1 MKSKGAA
8 IRRRNPMT
16 KSETAAPD
24 PSAAPG
30 PDLDPDLDLDV
41 SITCPLWAEVL
52 AGAAELSE
60 AAAGAAF
67 RISQTGGTGKS
78 KAGKTR
84 AEASIVLADDAFV
97 RGLNRD
103 YRGRDE
109 PTNVLSFPA
118 SEPDDDLAVP
128 PPGAPRLL
136 GDIVVAYET
145 TAAEANRQGKTLG
158 DHLCHLVVHGML
170 HLLGHDHKSPAVAET
185 MERLEIEIL
194 AGLNIANPYEDSG
207 TEKDQSR

>member
-1 MKSKGAA
+1 
-8 IRRRNPMT
+8 MT
-16 KSETAAPD
+16 KTETAAPD
-24 PSAAPG
+24 PAGAAG
-30 PDLDPDLDLDV
+30 LDLDLDV
-41 SITCPLWAEVL
+41 SITCPLWAEAL
-52 AGAAELSE
+52 PGAAELSE

-67 RISQTGGTGKS
+67 RISQAGRLSKTGGVSQTGG
-78 KAGKTR
+78 ATKTR
-84 AEASIVLADDAFV
+84 TEASIVLADDAFV

-118 SEPDDDLAVP
+118 SQPDDDLAVA

-145 TAAEANRQGKTLG
+145 TAGEANRQGKTLG

-170 HLLGHDHKSPAVAET
+170 HLLGHDHQTPAVADA

-194 AGLNIANPYEDSG
+194 AGLDIANPYEDG
-207 TEKDQSR
+207 GEDGGAEKDQSR

>member
-1 MKSKGAA
+1 
-8 IRRRNPMT
+8 MT
-16 KSETAAPD
+16 KTEKAMPD
-24 PSAAPG
+24 PTAAPG

-41 SITCPLWAEVL
+41 STPCPLWAEAL
-52 AGAAELSE
+52 SGAAELSE
-60 AAAGAAF
+60 AAAVRAF
-67 RISQTGGTGKS
+67 RISQTGRFSKTGG
-78 KAGKTR
+78 AGKIR
-84 AEASIVLADDAFV
+84 AEVSIVLADDDFV
-97 RGLNRD
+97 RALNRD

-118 SEPDDDLAVP
+118 SGPDDELAAP

-145 TAAEANRQGKTLG
+145 TAGEADRQGKTLG

-170 HLLGHDHKSPAVAET
+170 HLLGHDHQTPAGTEA
-185 MERLEIEIL
+185 MERLEIETL
-194 AGLNIANPYEDSG
+194 AGLHIANPYADAGEDGG